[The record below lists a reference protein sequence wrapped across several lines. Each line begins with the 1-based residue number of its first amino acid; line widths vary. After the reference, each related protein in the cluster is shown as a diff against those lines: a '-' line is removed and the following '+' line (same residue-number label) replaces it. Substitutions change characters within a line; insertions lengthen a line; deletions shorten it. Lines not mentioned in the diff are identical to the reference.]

1 MKATIPQ
8 LAPVEEVRRRLIE
21 SGGRRAEAEEQARQN
36 SARSLKTRLLLSH
49 QQGSNGRHAG
59 PPLRLLSG
67 CLRAAQGKKTHW
79 EGRGVRADR
88 ENLPGN
94 RRTGAADRA
103 GEGAQTRGAGPGEGR
118 GAQDRRAQTGRHQ
131 NTQSHS
137 APGGR
142 QTAGAHAIQ
151 KKNNRLRD
159 QSSTQNN
166 RLGRTVHKIGLQE
179 HSNHMFFYHY
189 RKHLFHDHGRA
200 FSPILRGSRERPL
213 SPCSSSGTIVAK
225 RRASSGSVFR
235 HSARPLA

>member
-1 MKATIPQ
+1 MCAQIVKIYPEI
-8 LAPVEEVRRRLIE
+8 EELEQQIEQEKERRRE
-21 SGGRRAEAEEQARQN
+21 VQARV
-36 SARSLKTRLLLSH
+36 REEELKIDVLRQAAIKIRRVILH
-49 QQGSNGRHAG
+49 QEVGSR
-59 PPLRLLSG
+59 
-67 CLRAAQGKKTHW
+67 
-79 EGRGVRADR
+79 
-88 ENLPGN
+88 
-94 RRTGAADRA
+94 
-103 GEGAQTRGAGPGEGR
+103 
-118 GAQDRRAQTGRHQ
+118 
-131 NTQSHS
+131 
-137 APGGR
+137 
-142 QTAGAHAIQ
+142 AHAIQ